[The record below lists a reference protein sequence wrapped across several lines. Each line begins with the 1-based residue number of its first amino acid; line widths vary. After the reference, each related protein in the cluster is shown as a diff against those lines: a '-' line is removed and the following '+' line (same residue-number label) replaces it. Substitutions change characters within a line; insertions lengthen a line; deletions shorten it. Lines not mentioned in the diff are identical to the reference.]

1 MPEYAKYMDDAWRLH
16 KNATLELNWWD
27 KLNGGTAGLR
37 AISAQA
43 WEAVSIAACV
53 LLESRGVTPP
63 PERRARRYAFHYLE
77 KKHPDIRERR
87 IGARLGSIGSTLY
100 TDCFYDG
107 DCRSEDVIRSVTE
120 EVPEF
125 IQSVAELLD
134 EAEERAWLEAEAKKA
149 EAHAEAKKT
158 AAQTEAKKFEA
169 QTEASDA
176 RVHG

>member
-1 MPEYAKYMDDAWRLH
+1 MSEYAKYMDDAWRLH

-27 KLNGGTAGLR
+27 KLDGGTAGLR

-43 WEAVSIAACV
+43 WEAVTVAARV
-53 LLESRGVTPP
+53 LYESRGATPP
-63 PERRARRYAFHYLE
+63 PERRALNYAFYYLE

-87 IGARLGSIGSTLY
+87 IGTRLIAIGSTLY

-107 DCRSEDVIRSVTE
+107 DCRPEDVIRSVTK

-149 EAHAEAKKT
+149 AAHAEAEKAAAHAEAKK
-158 AAQTEAKKFEA
+158 AAA